1 MEIECKFKDLDES
14 FEHMTKNDILTLY
27 DVIEQIEKLIAL
39 DSIII
44 DNVGIEI
51 PRRDGHSGEHVFVIT
66 KDFMPLHFTA
76 EYRGVQKYN

>member
-1 MEIECKFKDLDES
+1 MEIECKFKDLTQS
-14 FEHMTKNDILTLY
+14 FEYMTKNDILTLY

-39 DSIII
+39 DCIII
-44 DNVGIEI
+44 YNVGIEI

-66 KDFMPLHFTA
+66 KEAQLIFTA